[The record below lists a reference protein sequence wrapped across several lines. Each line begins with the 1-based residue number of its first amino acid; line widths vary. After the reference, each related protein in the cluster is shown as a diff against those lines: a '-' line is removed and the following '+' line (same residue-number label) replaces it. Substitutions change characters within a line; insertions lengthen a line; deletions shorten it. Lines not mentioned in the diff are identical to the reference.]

1 MAKRG
6 NGKVVRMNKTF
17 QINSALIIFGIILI
31 YVVVSAFLALR
42 KQPITTYKVNASNI
56 NNNIIC
62 DGLALRQ
69 EREIKSDK
77 SGYVC
82 YFVRDGDKVAK
93 NAPVCT
99 VDETGNL
106 IQTVERKDATDA
118 KFSSSDYL
126 EIRSAIDVYK
136 TSYSD
141 NRFFQVYTFRDTI
154 ESKVMEMSNQ
164 LLMKEYSAQGSLA
177 KTTVR
182 NMVAP
187 ESGII
192 TYYTDGYETLTP
204 ETLQEADFDRSK
216 YNRTGLKSGD
226 IVESGKTLFKITAN
240 ESWNICC
247 FISYEQA
254 ERLTN
259 ETRLY
264 FTVNNS
270 DTEMAAN
277 FSLIR
282 TNTGFILVLP
292 MEKYMIDYIN
302 ERFLSVEIILD
313 RYEGLKIPNSAILDK
328 QIYKVPIEYFAAGG
342 NETGENKLYVRR
354 TDDEGNSSVEQIS
367 PDIYVTEEKFYYVD
381 PNQFQDSDILI
392 KQDSQETLAVSTLE
406 HTTLKGVYIANK
418 GVADFS
424 PVSIVRA
431 GDEFTIVGT
440 KDRLREFDNIVMDA
454 GTVLE
459 NQVLY

>member
-240 ESWNICC
+240 ES
-247 FISYEQA
+247 
-254 ERLTN
+254 
-259 ETRLY
+259 
-264 FTVNNS
+264 
-270 DTEMAAN
+270 
-277 FSLIR
+277 
-282 TNTGFILVLP
+282 
-292 MEKYMIDYIN
+292 
-302 ERFLSVEIILD
+302 
-313 RYEGLKIPNSAILDK
+313 
-328 QIYKVPIEYFAAGG
+328 
-342 NETGENKLYVRR
+342 
-354 TDDEGNSSVEQIS
+354 
-367 PDIYVTEEKFYYVD
+367 
-381 PNQFQDSDILI
+381 
-392 KQDSQETLAVSTLE
+392 
-406 HTTLKGVYIANK
+406 
-418 GVADFS
+418 
-424 PVSIVRA
+424 
-431 GDEFTIVGT
+431 
-440 KDRLREFDNIVMDA
+440 
-454 GTVLE
+454 
-459 NQVLY
+459 

>member
-1 MAKRG
+1 MANRG
-6 NGKVVRMNKTF
+6 NRKVVRMNKSF
-17 QINSALIIFGIILI
+17 QVNSALIIFGIILI

-62 DGLALRQ
+62 DGIALRQ
-69 EREIKSDK
+69 EKEISSDK

-82 YFVRDGDKVAK
+82 YFVRDGEKVAK
-93 NAPVCT
+93 NSAVCT

-106 IQTVERKDATDA
+106 IQTVERKDATDT

-136 TSYSD
+136 TGYSD
-141 NRFFQVYTFRDTI
+141 TNFFEVYTFRDTI
-154 ESKVMEMSNQ
+154 ESKVMEMANQ
-164 LLMKEYSAQGSLA
+164 MIMKEYSAQGALA

-187 ESGII
+187 ESGIV
-192 TYYTDGYETLTP
+192 TYYTDGYEALTP
-204 ETLQEADFDRSK
+204 ETLQESDFDRTK
-216 YNRTGLKSGD
+216 YNRVALKSGE

-247 FISYEQA
+247 FINFDQA
-254 ERLTN
+254 NRILDEN
-259 ETRLY
+259 RLY
-264 FTVNNS
+264 FTLNNS
-270 DTEMAAN
+270 DTEMAADYDMVRLEN
-277 FSLIR
+277 
-282 TNTGFILVLP
+282 GCILVLP
-292 MEKYMIDYIN
+292 MEKYMIDYVN

-313 RYEGLKIPNSAILDK
+313 RYEGLKVPNTAILDK

-342 NETGENKLYVRR
+342 NESGENKLYVQR
-354 TDDEGNSSVEQIS
+354 TDEEGNSTVEQIS
-367 PDIYVTEEKFYYVD
+367 PDIYETEEQFYYVD
-381 PNQFQDSDILI
+381 PNLFSDSDVLI

-424 PVSIVRA
+424 PISIVRV

-454 GTVLE
+454 AQVLE